1 MGFGGTRSDKL
12 IRDYVSVLAK
22 AGALRCAVASKD
34 SQLDVRAL
42 CLIREALAYSSPLA
56 DLAS

>member
-22 AGALRCAVASKD
+22 AGALRY
-34 SQLDVRAL
+34 VR
-42 CLIREALAYSSPLA
+42 SPA
-56 DLAS
+56 DLPN

>member
-22 AGALRCAVASKD
+22 AGALRYAVA
-34 SQLDVRAL
+34 LR
-42 CLIREALAYSSPLA
+42 RTPN
-56 DLAS
+56 